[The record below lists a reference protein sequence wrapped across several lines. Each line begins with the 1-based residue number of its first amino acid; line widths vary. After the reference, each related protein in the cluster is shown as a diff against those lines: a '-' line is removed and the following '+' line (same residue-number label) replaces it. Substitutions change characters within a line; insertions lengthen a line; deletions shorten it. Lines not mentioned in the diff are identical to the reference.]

1 VSNLYGSGAG
11 NFCDNVY
18 HTQIFLKYIIIYVGD
33 EFHSLIDIIPW
44 KACLEPAV

>member
-1 VSNLYGSGAG
+1 MVLAQ
-11 NFCDNVY
+11 V
-18 HTQIFLKYIIIYVGD
+18 IFVIMSTIHKISFLSTLYVGD